1 MNQYYQEFSTRV
13 SEQNIPNVAVCR
25 ITLSTKAGSIQA
37 NTLQVYPN
45 PTRGSFQL
53 HLAGSAART
62 ATVVLR
68 DVTGRVVMTQT
79 QPLNGTDLAIDA
91 TSLKAGL
98 YMVQVTTPE
107 AVQTS
112 RVVVQ

>member
-1 MNQYYQEFSTRV
+1 MAG
-13 SEQNIPNVAVCR
+13 VAVCR
-25 ITLSTKAGSIQA
+25 LVLATKAGSIQA
-37 NTLQVYPN
+37 GTLQAYPN

-53 HLAGSAART
+53 HLASGASARS

-68 DVTGRVVMTQT
+68 DVTGRVVLTQT
-79 QPLNGTDLAIDA
+79 QPLNGADLTIDA
-91 TSLKAGL
+91 TTLKAGL